1 VRLLN
6 LKICPKIN
14 TLVILNLRYIS
25 IKVMFGKIYKTLVID
40 FSKVTIVVVCCVL
53 SFFLYFSKDFRLDAS
68 SDSLLLESD
77 KDLKYLRE
85 INERYGSN
93 DYLVL
98 TYTPISSFTDPET
111 IINLQFLKSKI
122 ERLEWV
128 DSVVTVID
136 VPLFKSSDEPL
147 MERLKNYKTLS
158 HPEIDKERGF
168 EEILNSPVYRDY
180 VISTDGKT
188 SGIVVYLK
196 KDKKLN
202 ELIKTKNNYFNLE
215 IEKNL
220 NSSQKKNRDI
230 FNIEYDSYRN
240 LYNQKNHQNISE
252 IREVIKRYGESAQI
266 HLGGLPMIT
275 DDMMSFVRS
284 DIVVFGIGVFLFII
298 VTLWLIFKKIKLV
311 VIPLLGCAFSVGTMV
326 GILGLL
332 GWKVTVISSNFI
344 ALMLILN
351 MAMNI
356 HITVR
361 FLQIKKEFENFSI
374 QESVYEASS
383 KMFLPILYTALT
395 TICAFLSLIFSG
407 IKPIIDFGWMMTLGL
422 IVSVIITFT
431 LVPALLNTFSDI
443 GDSINQKETKSIIT
457 NTLSNFTK
465 NNTSVIFGSALIVV
479 VLSVFGI
486 SKLEVENSFINYFDK
501 KTEIYKGMKL
511 IDDKLGGTTT
521 LDVILKFPVNEKKK
535 EKDDEFSE
543 WDEDNQ
549 NDKADLAKYWFTR
562 NKIDKI
568 LKIHDYLD
576 SIPEIGKVMSFG
588 SIIRVAEDLTGNKLE
603 TLETGVL
610 YSKIPEEIKKEI
622 ISPYISVKDS
632 EARIS
637 VRIKDSTKNLR
648 RNDLI
653 QKIRD
658 ELNTKVGLERNE
670 YKLAGVVIL
679 FNNLLQSLFKSQILT
694 LGVVMLGISLMFLI
708 LFRNII
714 ISFIGVVPNFI
725 AAFFILGI
733 IGLLGIP
740 LDMMTITIAAI
751 TIGIAVDN
759 SIHYIYR
766 FKEEFEKIKNYNQ
779 TVDRCHNTVGVAI
792 LNTSITIVFG
802 FSILVLSNFIPTIYF
817 GVFTGIAMLLALI
830 SVLTL
835 LPKLILV
842 LKPFGNE

>member
-1 VRLLN
+1 
-6 LKICPKIN
+6 
-14 TLVILNLRYIS
+14 
-25 IKVMFGKIYKTLVID
+25 MFGKIYRKLIIDYSKTA
-40 FSKVTIVVVCCVL
+40 IVLICFIL
-53 SFFLYFSKDFRLDAS
+53 SFFLYFSKDFKLDAS

-85 INERYGSN
+85 VNERYGSKES
-93 DYLVL
+93 LVL
-98 TYTPISSFTDPET
+98 TYTPVSSFTDEET

-122 ERLEWV
+122 ERLDWV
-128 DSVVTVID
+128 DSVITVVD
-136 VPLFKSSDEPL
+136 VPLFKNSNKPL

-158 HPEIDKERGF
+158 YPEIDKERGF
-168 EEILNSPVYRDY
+168 KEILNSPIYKDY
-180 VISTDGKT
+180 VISSDGKT

-196 KDKKLN
+196 QDRKLN
-202 ELIKTKNNYFNLE
+202 ELIKTKNNYFNLGLE
-215 IEKNL
+215 GNL
-220 NSSQKKNRDI
+220 NRSQKKNRDI
-230 FNIEYDSYRN
+230 FYDEYDSYRN

-252 IREVIKRYGESAQI
+252 IRDVIKRYGESAQI

-275 DDMMSFVRS
+275 DDMMSFVQS

-311 VIPLLGCAFSVGTMV
+311 VIPLLGCVFSVGTMIGV
-326 GILGLL
+326 LGLL
-332 GWKVTVISSNFI
+332 SWKVTVISSNFI

-361 FLQIKKEFENFSI
+361 FLQIRKEFEGLNV
-374 QESVYEASS
+374 QDAVYEASS

-422 IVSVIITFT
+422 IVSVIVTFT
-431 LVPALLNTFSDI
+431 LIPALLNTFSNI
-443 GDSINQKETKSIIT
+443 ADSINQKKEESKIT
-457 NTLSNFTK
+457 NALSNFTK
-465 NNTSVIFGSALIVV
+465 NNTSIIFSSALIVIA
-479 VLSVFGI
+479 LSVYGI

-521 LDVILKFPVNEKKK
+521 LDIILKFPVNESKK
-535 EKDDEFSE
+535 ENDDEFSE
-543 WDEDNQ
+543 WDDDNQ
-549 NDKADLAKYWFTR
+549 DNKEDPAKYWFTR

-568 LKIHDYLD
+568 LKVHDYLD
-576 SIPEIGKVMSFG
+576 SLPEIGKVMSFG

-610 YSKIPEEIKKEI
+610 YSKIPEEIKKDI
-622 ISPYISVKDS
+622 ISPYVSVKDS

-637 VRIKDSTKNLR
+637 VRIKDSTKDLR

-653 QKIRD
+653 NKIKN
-658 ELNTKVGLERNE
+658 ELITKVGLTNDE

-694 LGVVMLGISLMFLI
+694 LGVVMCGISLMFLI

-714 ISFIGVVPNFI
+714 LSFIGVVPNFM

-766 FKEEFEKIKNYNQ
+766 FKEEFQKIKNYNK

-842 LKPFGNE
+842 FKPFGDE